1 MPSLIIFATS
11 RPLIEKFLLQNVS
24 QLIQGVQINFQ
35 NRNGIIQTGNGILSP
50 FPGLGWKIFFYKMIL
65 IHSKGFKIDIQN
77 RKCNYPNRRWNH
89 FPNFEASDQKISFA
103 KCFSFILNWFKIYF
117 SKQKWNYPNRKRTYF
132 SISRPLIKNLLLQNV
147 SHLFQGVQDWFSKQE
162 MSSKQEMESFIPL
175 PGFWWKK
182 FFYKILLNWSKW
194 SNINFQNRIYGII
207 QTGNGIFSMPLVKE
221 LLLQNVTQ
229 LI

>member
-1 MPSLIIFATS
+1 MPSIIIFATS
-11 RPLIEKFLLQNVS
+11 GPLIKKFLLQNVT

-50 FPGLGWKIFFYKMIL
+50 FSGLWWKISFYKMIL
-65 IHSKGFKIDIQN
+65 IHSKGFKIDIKN

-147 SHLFQGVQDWFSKQE
+147 SHLFQGFQNRFSKQE
-162 MSSKQEMESFIPL
+162 MEWCKQEMELFLPL
-175 PGFWWKK
+175 PGLWSKK
-182 FFYKILLNWSKW
+182 FFYKMFLIYFNELNIDFPDRKW
-194 SNINFQNRIYGII
+194 NHPKKKWNYF
-207 QTGNGIFSMPLVKE
+207 LC
-221 LLLQNVTQ
+221 
-229 LI
+229 